1 VPEADAAKIRALKP
15 GGRVSDPIA
24 MSKLSCNICS
34 ADLLFTGDERAGDEV
49 FCTYCGAPY
58 RVKKAASKEADYEV
72 EEEEY

>member
-1 VPEADAAKIRALKP
+1 MATRAL
-15 GGRVSDPIA
+15 
-24 MSKLSCNICS
+24 SCSICS
-34 ADLLFTGDERAGDEV
+34 ADLLLAGDERPGDEV